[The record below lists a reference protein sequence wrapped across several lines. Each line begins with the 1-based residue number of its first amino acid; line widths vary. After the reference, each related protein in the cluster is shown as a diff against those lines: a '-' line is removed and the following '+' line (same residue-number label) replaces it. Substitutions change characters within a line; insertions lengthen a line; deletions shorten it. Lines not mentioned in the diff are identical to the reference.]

1 MIIKMPILEHTPT
14 KFETV
19 QYFTTEKLKDI
30 VDNPKGK
37 IGTKAQLEELKVYL
51 LDELTQEARRST
63 SILYKTGI
71 KIKTNRKELLEAY
84 KSLFVKDKTITN
96 YKLEVEFIQHIEWNT

>member
-1 MIIKMPILEHTPT
+1 MPLLEHVPT
-14 KFETV
+14 RFETI
-19 QYFTTEKLKDI
+19 QYFTTEKLKNI

-37 IGTKAQLEELKVYL
+37 IGTKTLLEELKVYL

-63 SILYKTGI
+63 IILYKTGV
-71 KIKTNRKELLEAY
+71 KIKTSRKELLEAY

>member
-51 LDELTQEARRST
+51 FI
-63 SILYKTGI
+63 IL
-71 KIKTNRKELLEAY
+71 KIVSFLKILFMTILL
-84 KSLFVKDKTITN
+84 
-96 YKLEVEFIQHIEWNT
+96 FI

>member
-1 MIIKMPILEHTPT
+1 MPLLTNTPT
-14 KFETV
+14 NFKTV
-19 QYFTTEKLKDI
+19 KYFTTEKLKDI

-37 IGTKAQLEELKVYL
+37 IGTKTLLEELKGYL

-84 KSLFVKDKTITN
+84 KSVFVKDKTMSFSLQ
-96 YKLEVEFIQHIEWNT
+96 YKSIPSCL

>member
-1 MIIKMPILEHTPT
+1 MIIKMPLLTNTPT
-14 KFETV
+14 NFKTIK
-19 QYFTTEKLKDI
+19 YFTTEKLKEI
-30 VDNPKGK
+30 VDSPKGK
-37 IGTKAQLEELKVYL
+37 IGTKTQLEELKGYL

-63 SILYKTGI
+63 IILYRTGI
-71 KIKTNRKELLEAY
+71 KIKTSRKELLEAY